1 MLVRICLRWML
12 IASVINDKI
21 VDCFYF
27 RNFEGDSV
35 SSITVR
41 LLLHDWKA
49 YVLFSSMYTA
59 SISWLFGFLS
69 TKFQDEYSFLL
80 VSCNFSLLEWAYF
93 FTPYFLFIYD
103 GDKQTE
109 GVFKFKKN
117 VSPCVHVH
125 PAILCSLYVY
135 IIHLL
140 ISETFNVYLRLYEV
154 CFVGE
159 VCQFFL
165 TMA

>member
-1 MLVRICLRWML
+1 MLVLICLRWML

-59 SISWLFGFLS
+59 SISWLLGFLS

-109 GVFKFKKN
+109 GVFKFKKKCF
-117 VSPCVHVH
+117 SMCTCPSCH
-125 PAILCSLYVY
+125 SLF
-135 IIHLL
+135 
-140 ISETFNVYLRLYEV
+140 SV
-154 CFVGE
+154 CLHYSFVDLWN
-159 VCQFFL
+159 F
-165 TMA
+165 